1 MRRTWSKRIAPTI
14 AFLFIVG
21 MLCVSAANAE
31 TARQKRIRE
40 LQRSIGGTVV
50 GDASGDRLEGE
61 EAQDVIL
68 RYAGFTLAG
77 IVIVVGAYLVFS
89 RISARRHEEAV
100 ELQYLTENLMTPDA
114 VRQHL
119 KRVATARTPI
129 SVWIDDHFIRFVSR
143 LEDVSNV
150 GNTLALQPLS
160 PAAGNGMMRG
170 AKQIRMEYLHQ
181 KVPYYFATTVTGER
195 ADRGSFMHEVAL
207 PEQILFTQRRDH
219 YRVEPHLSAALLAEV
234 SDREIGE
241 LSITDIGIGGFA
253 IATSARFKPG
263 EEVPGVKLRGG
274 GLLPASVTAKCA
286 YEVALPESSS
296 RYRYRY
302 GFEIVRFAE
311 SAEKRISL
319 YLARLQMADL
329 AKRREMEG

>member
-1 MRRTWSKRIAPTI
+1 MSPKTKTI
-14 AFLFIVG
+14 ITSLVFLCIVG
-21 MLCVSAANAE
+21 MLCAQSAIAE
-31 TARQKRIRE
+31 TARQKRITE
-40 LQRSIGGTVV
+40 LERSIGGTVV

-61 EAQDVIL
+61 DAQKVIMT
-68 RYAGFTLAG
+68 YTAMTVAG
-77 IVIVVGAYLVFS
+77 IVVVVVAYLVFS

-100 ELQYLTENLMTPDA
+100 DLQYLTENLMTPGA
-114 VRQHL
+114 VRDHL
-119 KRVATARTPI
+119 GRVAVARTPI

-143 LEDVSNV
+143 LEDIS
-150 GNTLALQPLS
+150 GGRTTIALQPLS

-195 ADRGSFMHEVAL
+195 ADRGSFMHEVGM

-263 EEVPGVKLRGG
+263 EEVPGMKLRGG

-286 YEVALPESSS
+286 YEVSLPESSS
-296 RYRYRY
+296 RFRYRY
-302 GFEIVRFAE
+302 GFEIIRFTE